1 MKRLAIL
8 GASGHGKVVADIAE
22 LTGWDE
28 VVFFDDAWPALK
40 NNSVWSVI
48 GNTDK
53 LLSALYEFSG
63 VFVAI
68 GNNDIRLSK
77 LKLLRELNVPLPS
90 IIHPSAI
97 VSRYAKINEGC
108 VICAGVVVNADTN
121 IGFGSILNTACSVD
135 HDCVLNEAVHVS
147 PGVRLAGG
155 THVGQCAWIGIGA
168 VVRQLI
174 TIGAYSVVGAGAA
187 VVKNVPENTTVVGVP
202 AQKIS
207 HR

>member
-28 VVFFDDAWPALK
+28 VVFFDDAWPVIK
-40 NNSVWSVI
+40 TNSVWPVI
-48 GNTDK
+48 GSTNV
-53 LLSALYEFSG
+53 LLESIGDFSG

-68 GNNDIRLSK
+68 GNNDTRLNK
-77 LKLLRELNVPLPS
+77 LNLLREFGASIPS
-90 IIHPSAI
+90 IIHPNAVI
-97 VSRYAKINEGC
+97 SRYSVIDDGC
-108 VICAGVVVNADTN
+108 VVCAGVVVNADSR
-121 IGFGSILNTACSVD
+121 IGFGSILNTSCSID
-135 HDCVLNEAVHVS
+135 HDSIIDESVHVS

-155 THVGQCAWIGIGA
+155 VKVGKCTWIGIGA

-187 VVKNVPENTTVVGVP
+187 VVKNVPESSTVIGVP
-202 AQKIS
+202 AQ
-207 HR
+207 